1 METRAH
7 HVLIGLFTV
16 LVVGAAMLFALWLS
30 KAGSDSQLQEYEV
43 IFTEAVSGL
52 SQGSAVQYSGIKVG
66 DVAQLRLDP
75 QDPRKVR
82 ARIRIVG
89 DTPIKEDTRARLS
102 ITGVTG
108 TAVIQLHGGTPASPL
123 LKGQDDKLPV
133 IIADPSPIAR
143 LMAGGEDVMVSV
155 TRLLEQANQL
165 FSSDNVEHVSRTLA
179 HLEQTTAS
187 IAGQRDELRRT
198 LEQVNVATSEAS
210 ALFRTA
216 NELLDGQGR
225 QAFASAD
232 QLLASLE
239 RSSRGIEQ
247 MLENNRQ
254 SLDGGMK
261 GIGELGPAIG
271 QLRDT
276 LESLR
281 SFSRRLEEDPG
292 GYLLRN
298 DSIKEFRP

>member
-16 LVVGAAMLFALWLS
+16 LVVGAAMLFALWLNR
-30 KAGSDSQLQEYEV
+30 AGSESQLQEYEV

-75 QDPRKVR
+75 KDPRKVM

-89 DTPIKEDTRARLS
+89 ATPIKENTRARLS

-108 TAVIQLHGGTPASPL
+108 TAVIQLHGGTPSSPL
-123 LKGQDDKLPV
+123 LKGKGGKLPV

-143 LMAGGEDVMVSV
+143 LMAGGEDVMLSV
-155 TRLLEQANQL
+155 TRLLEQANKL
-165 FSSDNVEHVSRTLA
+165 FSSKNVEHVSQTLA

-187 IAGQRDELRRT
+187 IAEQRDELRRT
-198 LEQVNVATSEAS
+198 LEQVNTATSEAS
-210 ALFRTA
+210 TLLRTA
-216 NELLDGQGR
+216 NSLLDGDGR
-225 QAFASAD
+225 QAFASAER
-232 QLLASLE
+232 LLASLE
-239 RSSRGIEQ
+239 RSSRSIEQ
-247 MLENNRQ
+247 LLDGNRQ

-261 GIGELGPAIG
+261 SIGELGPAIG

-281 SFSRRLEEDPG
+281 NFSRRLEEDPG
-292 GYLLRN
+292 GYLLRS

>member
-75 QDPRKVR
+75 KDPRKVR

-123 LKGQDDKLPV
+123 LKGRNGKTPL

-198 LEQVNVATSEAS
+198 LEQVNAATREAGT
-210 ALFRTA
+210 LFRTA

-232 QLLASLE
+232 RLLASLE

-247 MLENNRQ
+247 LLENNRQ

-292 GYLLRN
+292 GYLLRS